1 MTIWDIPAKKSAS
14 IHSICNSLQKDI
26 AMRLHEMGFAEGE
39 RITCLKRT
47 AFNGPTVIQLGDC
60 VYSLEQSI
68 ANHVQVSV
76 L

>member
-1 MTIWDIPAKKSAS
+1 MTIWDIPAKKSAAIQLLS
-14 IHSICNSLQKDI
+14 ANLQEDV

-39 RITCLKRT
+39 LVTCIKRT
-47 AFNGPTVIQLGDC
+47 AFNGPTVVQLGDC

-68 ANHVQVSV
+68 ASHVQVSA